1 MTRKLS
7 CSLLFIVP
15 LLAFAQD
22 PQPYASIIEPKA
34 LKENLS
40 IIASDAMEGRFTGSR
55 GQKMAAAF
63 IADHFE
69 RLGLTPINK
78 GSYYQPFSLHSYKQA
93 DIIIETPKN
102 KFSSR
107 EDVVYYGM
115 TDSGGP
121 KPMEVVFV
129 GAATDN
135 DLAQVVVKDRVA
147 MLIVPD
153 LEFTHIMPVMHK
165 LNASG
170 AAGVMVY
177 GAVPDEE
184 YKTFMARVQ
193 NRLTNG
199 RMSLQRPKEDQ
210 TQFFL
215 VSKGVVESMFG
226 SFDKL
231 KPVVSGQKKNG
242 LKKMKPV
249 KATFTV
255 QINENIVKTENVMGF
270 LEGGD
275 KKDEVLLIT
284 AHYDHIGLASGAGG
298 DWVNNGAD
306 DDGSGTVTVLQLATA
321 FAKAKK
327 DGHGPRRSILFM
339 TVAAEELGL
348 YGSEYYT
355 DTDPVIPLEKTVVDL
370 NIDMVGR
377 WDPEHAGK
385 APYVYVI
392 GADKLSSEL
401 QEINVRNNEKY
412 TKLEFDYTYNDEN
425 HPTNL
430 YQRSDHWNF
439 AKHKVPIIFYFDG
452 IHEDYHKPSDE
463 VSKIDFDLMAR
474 RGQCVFYT
482 AWEVANREE
491 RLRVI
496 SREEPACILFCAFAL
511 VCLCGLCVE
520 VL

>member
-1 MTRKLS
+1 MIRKLS
-7 CSLLFIVP
+7 CSLFFIVP

-22 PQPYASIIEPKA
+22 PQTYASIVEPKA

-40 IIASDAMEGRFTGSR
+40 IIASDAMEGRYTGSR

-69 RLGLTPINK
+69 PLGLAPTNK
-78 GSYYQPFSLHSYKQA
+78 GSYYQPFNLYSYKQG
-93 DIIIETPKN
+93 DIVIETPKA
-102 KFSSR
+102 KFTSHD
-107 EDVVYYGM
+107 DVVYYGM

-121 KPMEVVFV
+121 RSMEVVFV
-129 GAATDN
+129 GAGTDD

-147 MLIVPD
+147 MLITPD
-153 LEFTHIMPVMHK
+153 IDFDNILPVMDK
-165 LNASG
+165 LKTN
-170 AAGVMVY
+170 
-177 GAVPDEE
+177 GAVGVIVLSTTGDGE
-184 YKTFMARVQ
+184 YKAFMGRVQ

-199 RMSLQRPKEDQ
+199 RMSLERPKGDQ

-215 VSKGVVESMFG
+215 VSKAVVESMFG

-231 KPVVSGQKKNG
+231 KPLIEGKKKNG

-249 KATFTV
+249 RATCTMQV
-255 QINENIVKTENVMGF
+255 NENIVKTENVMGF

-298 DWVNNGAD
+298 DLVNNGAD

-377 WDPEHAGK
+377 WDPQHAGK

-439 AKHKVPIIFYFDG
+439 AKHGVPIIFYFDG
-452 IHEDYHKPSDE
+452 IHEDYHKASDE
-463 VSKIDFDLMAR
+463 VDKIDFDILAK
-474 RGQCVFYT
+474 RGQCVFY
-482 AWEVANREE
+482 
-491 RLRVI
+491 
-496 SREEPACILFCAFAL
+496 
-511 VCLCGLCVE
+511 
-520 VL
+520 

>member
-1 MTRKLS
+1 MKQP
-7 CSLLFIVP
+7 I
-15 LLAFAQD
+15 LLALLLVSQLAFGQD
-22 PQPYASIIEPKA
+22 PQSYASIVEPKA

-69 RLGLTPINK
+69 RLGLTPINN
-78 GSYYQPFSLHSYKQA
+78 GSYYQPFNLYSYKRGEISIA
-93 DIIIETPKN
+93 TPTK
-102 KFSSR
+102 KFSTSD
-107 EDVVYYGM
+107 DVVFSGLN
-115 TDSGGP
+115 DSGGP
-121 KPMEVVFV
+121 KAIEVVFV
-129 GAATDN
+129 GSGSDTD
-135 DLAQVVVKDRVA
+135 LEQVSVKGRMV
-147 MLIVPD
+147 MLIAPD
-153 LEFTHIMPVMHK
+153 LELAKTISTVMK
-165 LNASG
+165 VMSG
-170 AAGVMVY
+170 EAAGVMVF
-177 GAVPDEE
+177 AMAPDQE
-184 YKTFMARVQ
+184 YKSFMTDVEAT
-193 NRLTNG
+193 LAHEK
-199 RMSLQRPKEDQ
+199 MSLHRADPEEAGLY
-210 TQFFL
+210 F
-215 VSKGVVESMFG
+215 VSKNVVESLFG
-226 SFDKL
+226 SIDKL
-231 KPVVSGQKKNG
+231 KPIIEGKKKNA

-255 QINENIVKTENVMGF
+255 QIREEIVKTENVMGF
-270 LEGGD
+270 MEGTD

-284 AHYDHIGLASGAGG
+284 AHYDHIGLSPGTTG
-298 DWVNNGAD
+298 DLINNGAD

-321 FAKAKK
+321 FAKAKE

-348 YGSEYYT
+348 FGSEYYT

-412 TKLEFDYTYNDEN
+412 TKLEFDYTYNDEH

-439 AKHKVPIIFYFDG
+439 AKHRVPIIFYFDG
-452 IHEDYHKPSDE
+452 IHEDYHKVSDE

-482 AWEVANREE
+482 AWEIANRDG
-491 RLRVI
+491 RLKVDK
-496 SREEPACILFCAFAL
+496 
-511 VCLCGLCVE
+511 
-520 VL
+520 

>member
-1 MTRKLS
+1 MKQHLFLA
-7 CSLLFIVP
+7 LLLVSHF
-15 LLAFAQD
+15 LFAQD

-40 IIASDAMEGRFTGSR
+40 IIASDAMEGRYTGSR

-63 IADHFE
+63 IADHFQ
-69 RLGLTPINK
+69 RLGLAPINN
-78 GSYYQPFSLHSYKQA
+78 GSYYQPFNLYQNKQG
-93 DIIIETPKN
+93 DISIETPKG
-102 KFSSR
+102 KFTSKD
-107 EDVVYYGM
+107 DVVYYGTM
-115 TDSGGP
+115 DSGGP
-121 KPMEVVFV
+121 KQMEVVFV
-129 GAATDN
+129 GAGTDD
-135 DLAQVVVKDRVA
+135 DLAQVTLKDRIPL
-147 MLIVPD
+147 LITSTLDFASITPIID
-153 LEFTHIMPVMHK
+153 K
-165 LNASG
+165 LKT
-170 AAGVMVY
+170 AGVS
-177 GAVPDEE
+177 AVMIYSTVPGDE
-184 YKTFMARVQ
+184 YKSLMDRIQ
-193 NRLTNG
+193 RRLANG
-199 RMSLQRPKEDQ
+199 RMTLKHGEQDPSQIY
-210 TQFFL
+210 F
-215 VSKGVVESMFG
+215 VSKAVVENMFG
-226 SFDKL
+226 SLDKL
-231 KPVVSGQKKNG
+231 KPVIEGKKKKNA

-249 KATFTV
+249 KATFLV
-255 QINENIVKTENVMGF
+255 QIKEEIVKTENVMGF

-284 AHYDHIGLASGAGG
+284 AHYDHIGISTGPGPDL
-298 DWVNNGAD
+298 VNNGAD

-348 YGSEYYT
+348 FGSEYYT
-355 DTDPVIPLEKTVVDL
+355 DTDPVVPLERTVVDL

-412 TKLEFDYTYNDEN
+412 TKLEFDYTYNDEH

-439 AKHKVPIIFYFDG
+439 AKHRVPIIFYFDG
-452 IHEDYHKPSDE
+452 IHEDYHKVSDE
-463 VSKIDFDLMAR
+463 VGKIDFDLMAR

-482 AWEVANREE
+482 AWEIANREN
-491 RLRVI
+491 RLKVDK
-496 SREEPACILFCAFAL
+496 
-511 VCLCGLCVE
+511 
-520 VL
+520 